1 LVVKRKSNSVKE
13 TREVSGEILEIIR
26 NEFGGHEGVVIIL
39 SGELGTGKTE
49 IVKGIAEKI
58 GFPEDAVTSPTF
70 TIMQEYVSMKREGAD
85 EIKILHVDMYRVD
98 EGSEGDIIGM
108 IEERLE
114 QGYLV
119 AVEWGEKLPSELFSK
134 KIFVK
139 IHFGEKENER
149 DIEIWW

>member
-1 LVVKRKSNSVKE
+1 VKE

-26 NEFGGHEGVVIIL
+26 NEFGGHEGVVIVL

-49 IVKGIAEKI
+49 IVKGIAEKMS
-58 GFPEDAVTSPTF
+58 FPKDTVTSPTF
-70 TIMQEYVSMKREGAD
+70 TIMQEYVSRRHDGAD

-98 EGSEGDIIGM
+98 EDAEGDIVGM
-108 IEERLE
+108 IEEKLD

-134 KIFVK
+134 KIIVK
-139 IHFGEKENER
+139 IHFGEEENER
-149 DIEIWW
+149 DIEISW